1 MKDLEDEF
9 NHKCQMIK
17 ALVTQHGM
25 SYGEISRM
33 ANYLAS
39 QELPEPLH
47 PLSTS
52 PEGLVTV
59 TKPGMKPHTKNLSNL
74 YY

>member
-25 SYGEISRM
+25 SYGEISR
-33 ANYLAS
+33 LA
-39 QELPEPLH
+39 
-47 PLSTS
+47 
-52 PEGLVTV
+52 
-59 TKPGMKPHTKNLSNL
+59 K
-74 YY
+74 